1 MNSTWILLTPKAT
14 RNIKPNGKSRLMN
27 MKIIAGLIMA
37 ALTTA
42 RLTAQDLS
50 GSPADIASLNQA
62 TLAIRNAFA
71 AGDVEM
77 VGKLHHPDIVKYFGG
92 ANVVRGHDELM
103 KGLSEWF
110 STTKVEF
117 VENTVESTAFAGDT
131 AIQTVIFSIKSTP
144 KSGGAS
150 TISRGRS
157 MVVYVRDRRSPT
169 GWLSV
174 REMAQEAPPSN

>member
-1 MNSTWILLTPKAT
+1 MD
-14 RNIKPNGKSRLMN
+14 
-27 MKIIAGLIMA
+27 MKIITGLIMA
-37 ALTTA
+37 VLTTA

-92 ANVVRGHDELM
+92 ANVVRGHNELM

-131 AIQTVIFSIKSTP
+131 AIQTVIFAIKSTP

-174 REMAQEAPPSN
+174 REMAQEAPPSK